1 MLGNQLKYLRDLK
14 HLSQQEVCNAL
25 NIEQSTLANYENDKR
40 IPKIDILIK
49 LASYYGVSVDELLGL
64 KKIGSQGNCDNYFYE
79 EGLANWEIRKKA
91 GEINLTYE
99 MVLDRTGIEKSR
111 FDDLWFGNSQPFA
124 EELIRFSEVLDVSI
138 DFLLDNSQ
146 RERIT
151 VKEEMVLRYY
161 KEYPDEVMD
170 LLGSFCSLNK
180 KSRTQVLGRCFDLED
195 SVPSVAADGERKVAA
210 K

>member
-1 MLGNQLKYLRDLK
+1 MLGKQLKYLRDLK

-49 LASYYGVSVDELLGL
+49 LASYYDVSVDELLGL
-64 KKIGSQGNCDNYFYE
+64 KKIGSHGNCQNYFYE

-91 GEINLTYE
+91 GELNLTYQ
-99 MVLDRTGIEKSR
+99 MVLDRTGIDKTR
-111 FDDLWFGNSQPFA
+111 FDDLWFGHSQPFA

-170 LLGSFCSLNK
+170 LLSSFTSLSK
-180 KSRTQVLGRCFDLED
+180 KSRTIISGKCFELEQED
-195 SVPSVAADGERKVAA
+195 SVAAEPSMREA

>member
-1 MLGNQLKYLRDLK
+1 MLGKQLKYLRDLK

-49 LASYYGVSVDELLGL
+49 LASYYDVSVDELLGL
-64 KKIGSQGNCDNYFYE
+64 KKIGSHGNCENYFYE

-91 GEINLTYE
+91 EELNLTYE
-99 MVLDRTGIEKSR
+99 MVLDRTGIERSR
-111 FDDLWFGNSQPFA
+111 FDDLWFGHSQPFA

-151 VKEEMVLRYY
+151 VKEEMILRYY

-170 LLGSFCSLNK
+170 LLSSFTSLSK
-180 KSRTQVLGRCFDLED
+180 KNRTIISGKCFELEQKD
-195 SVPSVAADGERKVAA
+195 SVAAESAMREA

>member
-1 MLGNQLKYLRDLK
+1 MLGKQLKFLRDLK
-14 HLSQQEVCNAL
+14 HLSQQEVCKAL

-49 LASYYGVSVDELLGL
+49 LSNYYNVSVDELLGL
-64 KKIGSQGNCDNYFYE
+64 KKIGTHGNCDNYFYE

-91 GEINLTYE
+91 GELNLTYE
-99 MVLDRTGIEKSR
+99 MVLERTGIEESR
-111 FDDLWFGNSQPFA
+111 FNDLWFGNSQPFA

-146 RERIT
+146 RERINA
-151 VKEEMVLRYY
+151 KEEIILRYY
-161 KEYPDEVMD
+161 KEYPDEIMD
-170 LLGSFCSLNK
+170 LLASFTALSK
-180 KSRTQVLGRCFDLED
+180 KNRTIVSGKCFELEQED
-195 SVPSVAADGERKVAA
+195 SVEVEPSMRKV